1 MKETTRKVL
10 DIFEEVSKIP
20 RCSKNEEAIA
30 NWLKDWAAEHNFGVK
45 SDDVNNILIT
55 IPATE
60 GYEDAP
66 MLVLQGHMDMVCEKT
81 PDSHHD
87 FAKDPIEL
95 VYEDGWLTAN
105 KTTLGAD
112 NGIAIAIALALA
124 TDESVNHPPLE
135 LLFTVDEETG
145 LTGANALSSDFLDG
159 RILLNIDSEDE
170 GVFTVG
176 CAGGRNTK
184 ISLDFER
191 EKIFKSFDCYKLSA
205 EGMMGGHSGMDINK
219 HRANANVILARTL
232 NQLKQ
237 KNDIRLISFSGGT
250 AHNAI
255 PRDAEAIIAFNSTD
269 VEIIEKIIS
278 DFEKTVK
285 NEYKQETSLTLNL
298 KEIETVDQIITEG
311 DTSRIIHMLIALPN
325 GISEMSADIQDLV
338 ETSDNIATVRTE
350 KETLSV
356 LISQRSSVMSRRDEL
371 TAKISAIASLADA
384 EVENGEG
391 YPAWQPN
398 LDSEVLKK
406 CKEIYTQVF
415 GNAPKVEAIHA
426 GLECGVIGAKYDGMD
441 MISFGPTIKNPHSPD
456 ERIEIETIGQVWD
469 FLVALV
475 ESYQ

>member
-1 MKETTRKVL
+1 MKETTRKIL

-30 NWLKDWAAEHNFGVK
+30 NWLKNWAKEHNFSVK
-45 SDDVNNILIT
+45 SDDVDNILIT

-60 GYEDAP
+60 GYEDSP
-66 MLVLQGHMDMVCEKT
+66 ILVLQGHMDMVCEKT
-81 PDSHHD
+81 PDSDHD

-105 KTTLGAD
+105 NTTLGAD
-112 NGIAIAIALALA
+112 NGIAIAMALALA
-124 TDESVNHPPLE
+124 TDKSVKHPPLE

-145 LTGANALSSDFLDG
+145 LTGANALTSDFLDG

-184 ISLDFER
+184 ISLDVER
-191 EKIFKSFDCYKLSA
+191 ENIYKSFDCYKLSA
-205 EGMMGGHSGMDINK
+205 TGMMGGHSGMDIDK

-237 KNDIRLISFSGGT
+237 KNKIRLISISGGT

-255 PRDAEAIIAFNSTD
+255 PRDAEAILAFNSTNFGAIK
-269 VEIIEKIIS
+269 EIVS
-278 DFEKTVK
+278 DFEKTV
-285 NEYKQETSLTLNL
+285 NHEYQKETSLKLNL
-298 KEIETVDQIITEG
+298 KETEKVDKIITEA
-311 DTSRIIHMLIALPN
+311 DTNRIIDMLIALPN
-325 GISEMSADIQDLV
+325 GISEMSADIEDLV
-338 ETSDNIATVRTE
+338 ETSDNIATMRTE
-350 KETLSV
+350 KETLTV
-356 LISQRSSVMSRRDEL
+356 LISQRSSVMSRREEL
-371 TAKISAIASLADA
+371 TAKITAIASLAEAD
-384 EVENGEG
+384 VENGEG

-415 GNAPKVEAIHA
+415 GNAPTVEAIHA

>member
-1 MKETTRKVL
+1 MKETTRKIL

-30 NWLKDWAAEHNFGVK
+30 NWLKNWAKEHNFSVK
-45 SDDVNNILIT
+45 SDDVDNILIT

-60 GYEDAP
+60 GYEDSP
-66 MLVLQGHMDMVCEKT
+66 ILVLQGHMDMVCEKT
-81 PDSHHD
+81 PDSDHD

-105 KTTLGAD
+105 NTTLGAD
-112 NGIAIAIALALA
+112 NGIAIAMALALA
-124 TDESVNHPPLE
+124 TDKSVKHPPLE

-145 LTGANALSSDFLDG
+145 LTGANALTSDFLDG

-184 ISLDFER
+184 ISLDVER
-191 EKIFKSFDCYKLSA
+191 ENIYKSFDCYKLSA
-205 EGMMGGHSGMDINK
+205 TGMMGGHSGMDIDK

-237 KNDIRLISFSGGT
+237 KNEIRLISISGGT

-255 PRDAEAIIAFNSTD
+255 PRDAEAIIAFNSTNFEAIK
-269 VEIIEKIIS
+269 EIVS
-278 DFEKTVK
+278 DFEKTVTY
-285 NEYKQETSLTLNL
+285 EYQKETSLKLNL
-298 KEIETVDQIITEG
+298 KETEKVDKIITEA
-311 DTSRIIHMLIALPN
+311 DTNRIIDMLIALPN
-325 GISEMSADIQDLV
+325 GISEMSADIEDLV
-338 ETSDNIATVRTE
+338 ETSDNIATMRTE
-350 KETLSV
+350 KETLTV
-356 LISQRSSVMSRRDEL
+356 LISQRSSVMSRREEL
-371 TAKISAIASLADA
+371 TAKITAIASLAEAD
-384 EVENGEG
+384 VENGEG

-415 GNAPKVEAIHA
+415 GNAPTVEAIHA